1 MYANVVIFVFFALLL
16 ITSVWGLVAI
26 YTATDGGHF
35 SNGETFLLK
44 GEIAMKG
51 EDFSLGGELLIRR
64 PAIIYRYNVSPGRII
79 TGKYSPGENFLGG
92 RFGNGTPARIQNGVL
107 S

>member
-1 MYANVVIFVFFALLL
+1 
-16 ITSVWGLVAI
+16 
-26 YTATDGGHF
+26 
-35 SNGETFLLK
+35 
-44 GEIAMKG
+44 MKG

-92 RFGNGTPARIQNGVL
+92 DLATGHRHESRTVCCRKVQLMPTLFLKLTKIRQRENGKFVDFNDFTQV
-107 S
+107 